1 MDCTTHKRNLEHI
14 ISDNQDGNTNKKAKS
29 HAKEGLL
36 SIEQLQNDLENND
49 KATSE
54 DQSDTI
60 IIYTVEDAQFT
71 ESLCKPGKNKNWK
84 NIFNEGK
91 KKKGLFKSYKSSDTL
106 KSSHYHIRRRKER
119 KSDI

>member
-1 MDCTTHKRNLEHI
+1 MLLSSTVKEILSKECDEMICKSSATYLLNRIKRNLEHI
-14 ISDNQDGNTNKKAKS
+14 ISDNQDGNTKKKTKS

-60 IIYTVEDAQFT
+60 NTYQKLMRIALIFT
-71 ESLCKPGKNKNWK
+71 KCN
-84 NIFNEGK
+84 
-91 KKKGLFKSYKSSDTL
+91 TL
-106 KSSHYHIRRRKER
+106 SH
-119 KSDI
+119 S